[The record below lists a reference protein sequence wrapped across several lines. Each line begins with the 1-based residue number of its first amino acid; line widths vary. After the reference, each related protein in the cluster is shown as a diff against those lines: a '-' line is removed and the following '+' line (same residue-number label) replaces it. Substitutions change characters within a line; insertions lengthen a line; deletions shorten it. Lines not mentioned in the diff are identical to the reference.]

1 MIESATTNSVIGRRG
16 NSRSPKTISARAPS
30 PTPRLAR
37 LVSPR
42 CRSTPIVRVK
52 KLLPP
57 LLMPN
62 NFGSWV
68 EAITRPAPSL
78 NPLSTVSETKLAMV
92 PKRSAQAMM
101 PTNPASTATVVAKWT
116 WRSVSPAANVPTADP
131 IKIEIAEVG
140 PMASWREVPKAA

>member
-92 PKRSAQAMM
+92 PKRSVQAMM
-101 PTNPASTATVVAKWT
+101 P
-116 WRSVSPAANVPTADP
+116 
-131 IKIEIAEVG
+131 IKSCQYRDRCRQVDLAQRITSRQCAHG
-140 PMASWREVPKAA
+140 